1 MTHVLKFCLI
11 NTGWAKKSRQTHD
24 HNSVRSQPI
33 FKILSLSDSPVNL
46 KQVTLRQ
53 SQTNDAIKDK
63 LQGSAAT
70 YLR

>member
-11 NTGWAKKSRQTHD
+11 NTGWAKKPHQTHG

-33 FKILSLSDSPVNL
+33 FKILSLSDSTVNL

-53 SQTNDAIKDK
+53 SQTNDAIEDK